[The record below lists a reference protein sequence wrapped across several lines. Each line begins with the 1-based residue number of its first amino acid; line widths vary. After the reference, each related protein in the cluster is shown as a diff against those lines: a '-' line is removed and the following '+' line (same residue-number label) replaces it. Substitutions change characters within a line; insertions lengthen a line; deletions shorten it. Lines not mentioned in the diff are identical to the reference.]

1 MSGLDLSANI
11 SSHDQVTHYWC
22 PQLGQP
28 INFAYC
34 RRAQEGLPCGRVLIC
49 FADHFDV
56 QGFIERHYTPQERAS
71 FLSPPKGRMQR
82 VVEALAQAGAKKE
95 DRS

>member
-1 MSGLDLSANI
+1 MPEDI
-11 SSHDQVTHYWC
+11 SRYDQVTHYWC

-34 RRAQEGLPCGRVLIC
+34 RRAQEGLPCGRVLTC

-56 QGFIERHYTPQERAS
+56 RGFINGHYSPKERAL

-82 VVEALAQAGAKKE
+82 VVEALAQAGAQDE
-95 DRS
+95 EPS